1 MKETRIKKPEGQQRL
16 FGLSTPV
23 RSAVIPPLSAARWLL
38 VLIVAAGVYFFH
50 GFLVPVLAA
59 LVIAFASWPL
69 YRRLLAAVGGN
80 RTIAATLAI
89 LFILTFLVVPIALAG
104 AYASNEVREWVGW
117 AIETNRDGAV
127 TPHWIATLPV
137 VGDWLNEQWTRNL
150 GHPGGI
156 GELIQ
161 LISGANIGSIY
172 RGVLAAGGS
181 AFGLLLAL
189 LFMMIALFFAYRDGE
204 HFAGQVDRLGERI
217 LPTRWERISRVVPAT
232 ISSTVTGMTI
242 IAIGE
247 GVVLGVAYWL
257 AGVPSPVT
265 LGALTG
271 IMALIPGGAPLSF
284 TLVSIYLA
292 ASGSPMAGLALFI
305 WGAVELFIV
314 DKTLRPKLVGG
325 PIKLPF
331 LPTFFGLV
339 GGVKTMGFLGLFIGP
354 VLMALLV
361 AIWREWL
368 REVEL
373 ADELAHAAPAE
384 LEGAAPPQIEIVAEK
399 KSQAG

>member
-1 MKETRIKKPEGQQRL
+1 MKEARVRKPEGQQRL

-80 RTIAATLAI
+80 RTVAATLAI

-117 AIETNRDGAV
+117 AIETNRNGAV

-305 WGAVELFIV
+305 WGSVELFIV

-373 ADELAHAAPAE
+373 ADELAPVAPAE
-384 LEGAAPPQIEIVAEK
+384 LEGAPPPQIEIVAEK

>member
-1 MKETRIKKPEGQQRL
+1 MKEARIKKPEGQQRL

-117 AIETNRDGAV
+117 AIETNREGAV

-189 LFMMIALFFAYRDGE
+189 LFMMIALFFAYR
-204 HFAGQVDRLGERI
+204 
-217 LPTRWERISRVVPAT
+217 
-232 ISSTVTGMTI
+232 
-242 IAIGE
+242 
-247 GVVLGVAYWL
+247 
-257 AGVPSPVT
+257 
-265 LGALTG
+265 
-271 IMALIPGGAPLSF
+271 
-284 TLVSIYLA
+284 
-292 ASGSPMAGLALFI
+292 
-305 WGAVELFIV
+305 
-314 DKTLRPKLVGG
+314 
-325 PIKLPF
+325 
-331 LPTFFGLV
+331 
-339 GGVKTMGFLGLFIGP
+339 
-354 VLMALLV
+354 
-361 AIWREWL
+361 
-368 REVEL
+368 
-373 ADELAHAAPAE
+373 
-384 LEGAAPPQIEIVAEK
+384 
-399 KSQAG
+399 